1 MLRHPRMR
9 IPEMGLEYVDRVAQR
24 LGAGR
29 DVVPELAFR
38 EQLPAGTAIG
48 GEVHPANEAGGGPN
62 RCASRMFV
70 EEGTQESRTSIR
82 TSRHTDVRN
91 APGGGGRRLFTQGQR
106 LRCVRNG
113 PAPVGHLLHSDQR
126 PTHESERQVKEAV
139 EVCRIHAPFN
149 AAAPDFDQGKLQA
162 YWDGSLCRGR
172 RVGQFI
178 MARALLVH
186 RPAAQL
192 SVPGGPAGW
201 WIRGTL

>member
-139 EVCRIHAPFN
+139 EVCTIHAPFN

-162 YWDGSLCRGR
+162 IGMVPLSGSPSGAIYHGAGTSCAPACGLAIRSKG
-172 RVGQFI
+172 
-178 MARALLVH
+178 ARWMVD
-186 RPAAQL
+186 
-192 SVPGGPAGW
+192 S
-201 WIRGTL
+201 